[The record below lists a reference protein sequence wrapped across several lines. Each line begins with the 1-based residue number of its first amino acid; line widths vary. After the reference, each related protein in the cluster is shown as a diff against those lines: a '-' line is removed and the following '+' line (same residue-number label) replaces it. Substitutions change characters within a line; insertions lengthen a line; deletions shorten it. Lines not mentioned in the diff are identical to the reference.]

1 MDVDDHGGPPRV
13 PPGASAPPSG
23 TPGPDPGE
31 PSAGPASPGR
41 LLVVDDSLVTVD
53 VVSDFM
59 MDQGWEVET
68 ALSAAQALEKL
79 TAFTP
84 EVVVSDLNMPD
95 LDGLGLFKRIRQVD
109 TTVPVIM
116 LSGEDRLESV
126 LASMHAGVFDFVQKR
141 DCVHT
146 LPAAALRAVAHCRV
160 VRENRRLNDD
170 LMRMNEALE
179 RRVQEQ
185 TALLE
190 ERMRRAAALETAA
203 AVAPLRKELE
213 IAQHIQTSI
222 LPKNFDVPGLQISAH
237 MLPAAVVGGDYF
249 DVRPVPDGA
258 WIGVGDVSGHGL
270 TAGLLML
277 MIQSG
282 ISALTLQ
289 QPEALPHDILP
300 HLNRLMWENVRERLG
315 RDDFATLCLMR
326 YFRDG
331 RLLHAGAHEDIIVC
345 RASGGPCERIAAP
358 GTWLGG
364 VRDIRRATKTH
375 NVQLSDGDTVVLF
388 TDGITEARAGDRSFY
403 GLDGLCAAIE
413 KNRSLDVNELRE
425 SVMRDVLSWSPTPE
439 DDMTLMVMRY
449 QASPPSA

>member
-1 MDVDDHGGPPRV
+1 V
-13 PPGASAPPSG
+13 
-23 TPGPDPGE
+23 TLE
-31 PSAGPASPGR
+31 PSRSPWTDPNGNGDATPVATPFETTGSASASPGR

-59 MDQGWEVET
+59 QEQGWNVET

-79 TAFTP
+79 SAFKP

-109 TTVPVIM
+109 ATVPVIM
-116 LSGEDRLESV
+116 LSGEDKLESV

-141 DCVHT
+141 DCIHT
-146 LPAAALRAVAHCRV
+146 LPTAALRAVAHCRV
-160 VRENRRLNDD
+160 VRENHRLNDD

-190 ERMRRAAALETAA
+190 EKMRRAAALETAA

-222 LPKNFDVPGLQISAH
+222 LPKNFEVKGLQIATQ

-289 QPEALPHDILP
+289 QPEALPHELLP

-315 RDDFATLCLMR
+315 RDDFATLCLIR
-326 YFRDG
+326 YFPDG
-331 RLLHAGAHEDIIVC
+331 RLLHAGAHEDILIC
-345 RASGGPCERIAAP
+345 RAGGGPCERIAAP

-364 VRDIRRATKTH
+364 VRDIRKATKTYSI
-375 NVQLSDGDTVVLF
+375 QLSEGDTVVLF

-413 KNRSLDVNELRE
+413 KHRSLPVADLRE
-425 SVMRDVLSWSPTPE
+425 AVMRDVLSWSPTPE

-449 QASPPSA
+449 GGTPRS

>member
-1 MDVDDHGGPPRV
+1 M
-13 PPGASAPPSG
+13 
-23 TPGPDPGE
+23 
-31 PSAGPASPGR
+31 
-41 LLVVDDSLVTVD
+41 VDDSLVTVD

-59 MDQGWEVET
+59 QDQGWEVET

-79 TAFTP
+79 TAFRP

-109 TTVPVIM
+109 ATVPVIM

-222 LPKNFDVPGLQISAH
+222 LPKNFEVAGLKIAAH

-289 QPEALPHDILP
+289 HPEAQPHELLP

-315 RDDFATLCLMR
+315 RDDFATLCLHPLLPR
-326 YFRDG
+326 RPPAARRRPRGHPDVPRG
-331 RLLHAGAHEDIIVC
+331 RRTLRADRRAGHLAGGRARHPPRHQDPQHPARRWRHGGAVHRRHHRGAGRRPQLLRARRPVRGHREEPLAAG
-345 RASGGPCERIAAP
+345 GGPAR
-358 GTWLGG
+358 GG
-364 VRDIRRATKTH
+364 HARRPELVAHARKT
-375 NVQLSDGDTVVLF
+375 T
-388 TDGITEARAGDRSFY
+388 
-403 GLDGLCAAIE
+403 
-413 KNRSLDVNELRE
+413 
-425 SVMRDVLSWSPTPE
+425 
-439 DDMTLMVMRY
+439 
-449 QASPPSA
+449 

>member
-1 MDVDDHGGPPRV
+1 MDEGRADP
-13 PPGASAPPSG
+13 APPSPSSVTTTG
-23 TPGPDPGE
+23 EQRIPAEGDTP
-31 PSAGPASPGR
+31 APGR

-59 MDQGWEVET
+59 QEQGWEVET

-95 LDGLGLFKRIRQVD
+95 MDGIGLFKRIRQVD
-109 TTVPVIM
+109 QTVPVIM
-116 LSGEDRLESV
+116 LSGEDKIESV

-146 LPAAALRAVAHCRV
+146 LPAAALRAVNHCRV

-170 LMRMNEALE
+170 LVRMNEALE

-190 ERMRRAAALETAA
+190 EKMRRAAALETAA

-213 IAQHIQTSI
+213 IAQQIQTSI
-222 LPKNFDVPGLQISAH
+222 LPKNFEVSGLRIAAQ

-289 QPEALPHDILP
+289 QPESAPHDLLP

-315 RDDFATLCLMR
+315 RDDFATLCLLR
-326 YFRDG
+326 YFPDG
-331 RLLHAGAHEDIIVC
+331 RLLHAGAHEDILIC

-375 NVQLSDGDTVVLF
+375 QLQLQPGDTVVLF
-388 TDGITEARAGDRSFY
+388 TDGITEARATDRSFY
-403 GLDGLCAAIE
+403 GLDGLCAAVE
-413 KNRSLDVNELRE
+413 KNRALPVGDLLEA
-425 SVMRDVLSWSPTPE
+425 VMRDVLSWSPNPE
-439 DDMTLMVMRY
+439 DDMTMMVMRY
-449 QASPPSA
+449 EGDKAG

>member
-1 MDVDDHGGPPRV
+1 LSRSGSDECS
-13 PPGASAPPSG
+13 AS
-23 TPGPDPGE
+23 GE
-31 PSAGPASPGR
+31 PDEEPAASSPGR

-59 MDQGWEVET
+59 QEQGWEVDT
-68 ALSAAQALEKL
+68 ALSAAQALDKL
-79 TAFTP
+79 TSFIP
-84 EVVVSDLNMPD
+84 DVVVSDLNMPD
-95 LDGLGLFKRIRQVD
+95 MDGIGLYQRIRRFD
-109 TTVPVIM
+109 STVPVIM

-141 DCVHT
+141 DCQHT
-146 LPAAALRAVAHCRV
+146 LPAAALRALAHCRV
-160 VRENRRLNDD
+160 VRENRRLNAD

-190 ERMRRAAALETAA
+190 ERLRRASALETAA

-213 IAQHIQTSI
+213 IAQQIQTSI
-222 LPKNFDVPGLQISAH
+222 LPRNFEVPGLRIAAH

-249 DVRPVPDGA
+249 DVRPVPDGC

-289 QPEALPHDILP
+289 CPEAQPHEILP

-315 RDDFATLCLMR
+315 RDDFATLCLLR

-331 RLLHAGAHEDIIVC
+331 RLLHAGAHEDILVC
-345 RASGGPCERIAAP
+345 RATGGPVERIEAP

-364 VRDIRRATKTH
+364 VRDIRKATRTH
-375 NVQLSDGDTVVLF
+375 QLQLHAGDTLVLF
-388 TDGITEARAGDRSFY
+388 TDGITEARASDRRFY
-403 GLDGLCAAIE
+403 GLDGLCEAIE
-413 KNRSLDVNELRE
+413 KNRQLAVTDLCEAI
-425 SVMRDVLSWSPTPE
+425 MQDVLGGSPTPE
-439 DDMTLMVMRY
+439 DDMTLMVLRHEAMPAAAPPGPAGAP
-449 QASPPSA
+449 ASPG

>member
-1 MDVDDHGGPPRV
+1 MDEGKADGAEPGSSSAANATGEQPVI
-13 PPGASAPPSG
+13 PPG
-23 TPGPDPGE
+23 GE
-31 PSAGPASPGR
+31 TTAPGR

-59 MDQGWEVET
+59 SEQGWEVQT

-95 LDGLGLFKRIRQVD
+95 MDGIGLFKRIRQVD
-109 TTVPVIM
+109 QTVPVIM
-116 LSGEDRLESV
+116 LSGEDKIESV

-146 LPAAALRAVAHCRV
+146 LPAAALRAVNHCRV

-190 ERMRRAAALETAA
+190 EKMRRAAALETAA

-213 IAQHIQTSI
+213 IAQQIQTSI
-222 LPKNFDVPGLQISAH
+222 LPKNFEVPGLRIAAQ
-237 MLPAAVVGGDYF
+237 MVPAAVVGGDYF
-249 DVRPVPDGA
+249 DVRPLADGA

-289 QPEALPHDILP
+289 QPEAQPHDLLP

-315 RDDFATLCLMR
+315 RDDFATLCLLR

-331 RLLHAGAHEDIIVC
+331 RLVHAGAHEDIIIC

-375 NVQLSDGDTVVLF
+375 HLQLQPGDTVVLF
-388 TDGITEARAGDRSFY
+388 TDGITEARASDRSFY
-403 GLDGLCAAIE
+403 GLDGLCAAVE
-413 KNRSLDVNELRE
+413 KHRALAVGDLLEA
-425 SVMRDVLSWSPTPE
+425 VMRDVTSWSPNPE

-449 QASPPSA
+449 EG

>member
-1 MDVDDHGGPPRV
+1 MTLQPSRIPIADPEDGGAPESGEASSS
-13 PPGASAPPSG
+13 PGA
-23 TPGPDPGE
+23 
-31 PSAGPASPGR
+31 PGR

-59 MDQGWEVET
+59 QDQGWEVET

-79 TAFTP
+79 SAFRP

-95 LDGLGLFKRIRQVD
+95 LDGLGLFRRIRQVD
-109 TTVPVIM
+109 ATVPVIM

-160 VRENRRLNDD
+160 VRENRRLNGD

-190 ERMRRAAALETAA
+190 DRMRRAAALETAA

-222 LPKNFDVPGLQISAH
+222 LPKNFDVAGLKIAAH

-289 QPEALPHDILP
+289 RPEALPHELLP

-315 RDDFATLCLMR
+315 RDDFATLCLIR

-331 RLLHAGAHEDIIVC
+331 RLLHAGAHEDILVC
-345 RASGGPCERIAAP
+345 RAAGGPCERIAAP

-375 NVQLSDGDTVVLF
+375 NIQLADGDTVVLF

-403 GLDGLCAAIE
+403 GLDGLCGAIE
-413 KNRSLDVNELRE
+413 TNRSLEVEDLRE
-425 SVMRDVLSWSPTPE
+425 AVMRDVLSWSPTPE
-439 DDMTLMVMRY
+439 DDMTIMVMRY
-449 QASPPSA
+449 QSPPPA

>member
-1 MDVDDHGGPPRV
+1 MDGGKEESPKPSASSAATTTSEQRV
-13 PPGASAPPSG
+13 PVQQETTA
-23 TPGPDPGE
+23 
-31 PSAGPASPGR
+31 PGR

-59 MDQGWEVET
+59 QEQGWEVET
-68 ALSAAQALEKL
+68 ALSAVQALEKL

-95 LDGLGLFKRIRQVD
+95 MDGIGLFKRIRDVD
-109 TTVPVIM
+109 QTVPVIM
-116 LSGEDRLESV
+116 LSGEDKIESV
-126 LASMHAGVFDFVQKR
+126 LASMHAGVFDFVQKKN
-141 DCVHT
+141 CVHT
-146 LPAAALRAVAHCRV
+146 LPGAASRAAAHCRV
-160 VRENRRLNDD
+160 MRENRRLNDD
-170 LMRMNEALE
+170 LIRMNEALE

-190 ERMRRAAALETAA
+190 EKMRRAAALETAA

-213 IAQHIQTSI
+213 IAQQIQTSI
-222 LPKNFDVPGLQISAH
+222 LPKNFEVPGLRIAAN

-249 DVRPVPDGA
+249 DVRPVADGA
-258 WIGVGDVSGHGL
+258 WVGVGDVSGHGL

-289 QPEALPHDILP
+289 QPEALPHELLP

-315 RDDFATLCLMR
+315 RDDFATLCLLR

-331 RLLHAGAHEDIIVC
+331 RLLHAGAHEDILIS
-345 RASGGPCERIAAP
+345 RAAGGPCERIAAP

-375 NVQLSDGDTVVLF
+375 QIQLQPGDTVILF
-388 TDGITEARAGDRSFY
+388 TDGITEARASDRSFY
-403 GLDGLCAAIE
+403 GLDGLCAALE
-413 KNRSLDVNELRE
+413 KNRDLPVADLLEA
-425 SVMRDVLSWSPTPE
+425 VMRDVLSWSPNPE
-439 DDMTLMVMRY
+439 DDMTIMVMRY
-449 QASPPSA
+449 EGERST